1 MQNFLKLL
9 SLWKWSSIDDNLYDW
24 AIMVFNFLLYI
35 FIYFQIF
42 CFILIFIRCI
52 KLEEN
57 FENLLCEKLC
67 QVKVAKFLSADEN
80 LYRSFFFFFFCRRI
94 FFTDEYFS
102 ATNWHEGFDTKFE
115 SKLLWNDFSC
125 RSKVWGNLTAKSDY
139 EFTVKGIQIIQ
150 KNNKWK
156 GCISN
161 AAKMKFLI
169 KNEHFYI
176 NQIFWLF
183 WKYCNTPLITW

>member
-1 MQNFLKLL
+1 MQDFPKLH

-35 FIYFQIF
+35 Y
-42 CFILIFIRCI
+42 LFIRCI

-57 FENLLCEKLC
+57 FENLPYEELC
-67 QVKVAKFLSADEN
+67 QVKATKFLSADEN
-80 LYRSFFFFFFCRRI
+80 LYGSFFYLFIFFCRRI

-125 RSKVWGNLTAKSDY
+125 RSKVWGNLIAKSDY

-150 KNNKWK
+150 KNN
-156 GCISN
+156 
-161 AAKMKFLI
+161 
-169 KNEHFYI
+169 E
-176 NQIFWLF
+176 
-183 WKYCNTPLITW
+183 